1 LTVYLGLVPLVVVG
15 TVVEM
20 LVLLFAVIVD
30 VVVAVVVVL
39 VTSRWSPFASGSC
52 SSPPREEGD
61 FFHDGRFATLSDVV
75 DHYNSTF
82 RLVLIDPEKPEK
94 TDRIEYLKSLL
105 SRTLWG

>member
-20 LVLLFAVIVD
+20 LVLLVAVIVD

-75 DHYNSTF
+75 DHYHSTL
-82 RLVLIDPEKPEK
+82 RLVLTDPEK
-94 TDRIEYLKSLL
+94 TDRIEYLKSL
-105 SRTLWG
+105 